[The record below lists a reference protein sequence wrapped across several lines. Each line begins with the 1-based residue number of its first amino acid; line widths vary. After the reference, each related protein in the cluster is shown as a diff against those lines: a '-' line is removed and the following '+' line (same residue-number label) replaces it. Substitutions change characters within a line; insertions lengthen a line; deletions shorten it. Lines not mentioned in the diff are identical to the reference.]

1 MESIV
6 TKLKEYL
13 AMDSEIEFSEFQ
25 DYYNK
30 VLEKLNQDY
39 QKLTEDELLKIRYV
53 LNTIAVNAENRWAR
67 KDKYVKKYKKMAD
80 KTRFWADAIA
90 HKLKKELAYTDAKLE
105 EADQSI
111 DDELRPQE

>member
-39 QKLTEDELLKIRYV
+39 QELTEDELDV
-53 LNTIAVNAENRWAR
+53 
-67 KDKYVKKYKKMAD
+67 YKRQTLPIMFLMLQ
-80 KTRFWADAIA
+80 R
-90 HKLKKELAYTDAKLE
+90 
-105 EADQSI
+105 
-111 DDELRPQE
+111 

>member
-39 QKLTEDELLKIRYV
+39 QELTEDELLKIRYV

-67 KDKYVKKYKKMAD
+67 KDKYVKKYKKWRIRPVSGLTLLPISSKRNWPIPMPSW
-80 KTRFWADAIA
+80 KKRTRA
-90 HKLKKELAYTDAKLE
+90 LMMN
-105 EADQSI
+105 
-111 DDELRPQE
+111 